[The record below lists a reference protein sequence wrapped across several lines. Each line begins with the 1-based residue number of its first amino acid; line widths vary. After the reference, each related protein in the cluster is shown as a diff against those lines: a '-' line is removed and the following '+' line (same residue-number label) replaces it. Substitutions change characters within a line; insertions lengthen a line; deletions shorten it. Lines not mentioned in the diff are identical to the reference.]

1 MFRGVNSET
10 KEPMQKQVPSNFPT
24 CKEGLRLLYAT
35 DMGVPDNLR
44 RNRGAREIPGGLSY
58 TLLHCT
64 KHRNACEHKAFLRDA
79 FILVTETIIAKC

>member
-1 MFRGVNSET
+1 MCVETSGLSQDLYNMFRGVNSET

-24 CKEGLRLLYAT
+24 CKEGLRLLHAT

-64 KHRNACEHKAFLRDA
+64 KHTEM
-79 FILVTETIIAKC
+79 LVNIRHS